1 MKIILSLIACLAL
14 SGPAAV
20 LAKDAAAELTPEHF
34 AALNGKGSGGVS
46 QQEYEQFIRDA
57 FKKLDSDGSNSLSRE
72 ETAKVLSPEQFSAID
87 KNKDNEVTLDE
98 LIQQITRDYERYD
111 RK

>member
-1 MKIILSLIACLAL
+1 MKKILSIIACLAL

-20 LAKDAAAELTPEHF
+20 LAKDTAVELTPEHF
-34 AALNGKGSGGVS
+34 AALNGKDNAGVS
-46 QQEYEQFIRDA
+46 KEEYEQFIRDA
-57 FKKLDSDGSNSLSRE
+57 FKKLDTDGSKSLSRE
-72 ETAKVLSPEQFSAID
+72 ETAKVLTPEQFSAID